1 MMYLGGVLCLLFAQ
15 DLKVPAEVKGEVAS
29 FVTIVAET
37 EGKSV
42 KFVPLD
48 GGLSVFPQGLLSNPK
63 ATVVTSAFPGTYRL
77 LAYTA
82 KDGVPSDPQ
91 FTRVIIGQPGPAPQ
105 PVNPVN
111 PPQPVNPVQPPSPAP
126 IPVEG
131 FRVLL
136 VFDPKAQT
144 SLTAAQNSILFGAD
158 VRGYLNSKTAIA
170 ANGAREWR
178 LWPVGTDN
186 SGEAKYWQD
195 VMARPRQSL
204 PWVVIS
210 NGKAGYEG
218 PLPAT
223 VEDMLRLLKT
233 YGGE

>member
-1 MMYLGGVLCLLFAQ
+1 MISLLWLILAQ
-15 DLKVPAEVKGEVAS
+15 DLKVPAEVRGEVAS

-63 ATVVTSAFPGTYRL
+63 ATVVTSAFPGTYRV

-82 KDGVPSDPQ
+82 KDGLPSDPQ
-91 FTRVIIGQPGPAPQ
+91 FTKVIIGQPGPVPQ

-126 IPVEG
+126 IPLEG
-131 FRVLL
+131 LRVLF
-136 VFDPKAQT
+136 VFDPKTQT
-144 SLTAAQNSILFGAD
+144 SLTPGQNSALFGAE
-158 VRGYLNSKTAIA
+158 VRGYLNSKTAV
-170 ANGAREWR
+170 ANGYREWR

-204 PWVVIS
+204 PWLVIS

-223 VEDMLRLLKT
+223 VEETLKLLKQ